1 MIIYMQVKEKV
12 KSLSLV
18 GLLAT
23 PWTTA
28 HEALRP

>member
-1 MIIYMQVKEKV
+1 MQVKEKV